1 MSNVIE
7 VLVKALVDSPDEVD
21 VREIAGSDS
30 TTYEVRVAEDDLG
43 KVIGKDG
50 KIADALR
57 TIAKAA
63 ALKDNKRAF
72 VQIVS

>member
-7 VLVKALVDSPDEVD
+7 VLVKALVDSPDEVE

>member
-7 VLVKALVDSPDEVD
+7 VLVKALVDSPDEVE

-63 ALKDNKRAF
+63 ALKDKKRAF

>member
-1 MSNVIE
+1 VSNVIE
-7 VLVKALVDSPDEVD
+7 VLVKALVDSPDEVE

-63 ALKDNKRAF
+63 ALKDKKRAF

>member
-7 VLVKALVDSPDEVD
+7 VLVKALVDSPDNVE
-21 VREIAGSDS
+21 VREIEGPGS

-63 ALKDNKRAF
+63 ALKDKKKAF

>member
-7 VLVKALVDSPDEVD
+7 ILVKALVDNPDQVD
-21 VREIAGSDS
+21 VRVNEGPDS
-30 TTYEVRVAEDDLG
+30 TTYEVHVAEDDLG

-50 KIADALR
+50 KIAHALR

-63 ALKDNKRAF
+63 ATKSNRKAF
-72 VQIVS
+72 VEIVS

>member
-7 VLVKALVDSPDEVD
+7 VLVRALVDSPDEVE
-21 VREIAGSDS
+21 VREIAGSDT

-63 ALKDNKRAF
+63 ALKDKKRAF

>member
-7 VLVKALVDSPDEVD
+7 VLVKALVDSPDEVE
-21 VREIAGSDS
+21 VREIAGSDT

>member
-7 VLVKALVDSPDEVD
+7 VLVKALVDSPDEVE
-21 VREIAGSDS
+21 VREIAGSDT

-63 ALKDNKRAF
+63 ALKDKKRAF

>member
-7 VLVKALVDSPDEVD
+7 VLARALVDSPDEVK
-21 VREIAGSDS
+21 VREIEGSDS
-30 TTYEVRVAEDDLG
+30 TTYEVMVAEDDLG

-63 ALKDNKRAF
+63 ALKDNKKAF

>member
-7 VLVKALVDSPDEVD
+7 ILVKALVDSPDEVE

-30 TTYEVRVAEDDLG
+30 TTYEVLVAEDDLG

>member
-1 MSNVIE
+1 VSNVIE
-7 VLVKALVDSPDEVD
+7 VLVKALVDSPDEVE
-21 VREIAGSDS
+21 VREIAGSDT

-63 ALKDNKRAF
+63 ALKDKKRAF